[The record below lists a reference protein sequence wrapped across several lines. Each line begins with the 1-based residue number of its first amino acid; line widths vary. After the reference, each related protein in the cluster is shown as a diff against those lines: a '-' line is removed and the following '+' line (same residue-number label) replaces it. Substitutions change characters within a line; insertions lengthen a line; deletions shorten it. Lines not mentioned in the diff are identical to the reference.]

1 MNTVDISKAKKIFG
15 CGGTY
20 RGGYARFGSCPITC
34 PALPSYAVSTAAC
47 AIDERYTLEVVRSK
61 PRRGHAW
68 TFSHF
73 PVADWRRAL
82 GRSTGTVINHS
93 AINASAAAASMRSGV
108 PAVTTVA
115 PSFWRGRKSRKVDGV
130 TVVRCPEETGA
141 VKNCMDC
148 GGSAG
153 PFCAIRDRNFAIG
166 FTWHGPGAD
175 ESICYGD
182 YWNVA
187 RAWDFGLSTGEDD
200 SDHLREWFGTMPSNA
215 YIRHHIVGDLG
226 LID

>member
-1 MNTVDISKAKKIFG
+1 MNAIDISKAKKIFG

-34 PALPSYAVSTAAC
+34 PALPAYALETAAC

-73 PVADWRRAL
+73 AVELWREVM
-82 GRSTGTVINHS
+82 GRTTGTVINHS
-93 AINASAAAASMRSGV
+93 AINAPAAAASMRLGV

-115 PSFWRGRKSRKVDGV
+115 PSFWQGRKSRKVDGV

-141 VKNCMDC
+141 VKGCADC
-148 GGSAG
+148 GGAAG
-153 PFCAIRDRNFAIG
+153 PLCAIRDRTYVIG
-166 FTWHGPGAD
+166 FTWHGGGAAD
-175 ESICYGD
+175 FICYGD
-182 YWNVA
+182 YWRTA
-187 RAWDFGLSTGEDD
+187 RAWDFGLSTGADD
-200 SDHLREWFGTMPSNA
+200 SEYLREWFGTMPSNA
-215 YIRHHIVGDLG
+215 YIRHHVVGDLG
-226 LID
+226 LI